1 MDLLDFSTIKIE
13 NIKVKRSSNSFID
26 IVYND
31 SPLVFWTP
39 KLFIPFGYEEKYN
52 SYFINFELHD
62 FNNNIEI
69 QQFLDMLL
77 NIEQKIIELLDID
90 NSQLNSQIRL
100 NDPHNPILY
109 TKVIEKNKKILT
121 TIKNNKNEH
130 INFFKLEKRNFSK
143 NKLVIDKIWCKN
155 NKFYLKYKIKE
166 MIYYD
171 LL

>member
-1 MDLLDFSTIKIE
+1 MDSLDFSTINIE
-13 NIKVKRSSNSFID
+13 NITVKRSSNSFID

-31 SPLVFWTP
+31 APLVFWTP
-39 KLFIPFGYEEKYN
+39 KLFIPFGYEEKFN

-62 FNNNIEI
+62 LNNNIEI
-69 QQFLDMLL
+69 QNFLEMLL
-77 NIEQKIIELLDID
+77 KIEQKIIELLDID
-90 NSQLNSQIRL
+90 KSQLNSQIKR

-130 INFFKLEKRNFSK
+130 LNFYKLEKRKFSK

-155 NKFYLKYKIKE
+155 NKFYLKYKIRE

-171 LL
+171 